1 MTHGMECSYV
11 LPLRRSSVEDVAEL
25 AAYLERV
32 ARWCDVVVVDGS
44 PPPVFAA
51 HRAAWST
58 AIRHLPPDPDL
69 AFRMGK
75 VDGVVTGLRHAHHD
89 RVVIADDDVRYDHQ
103 GLRRVVALLDEAEV
117 VRPQNYFSATVLPWH
132 AYWDTGRT
140 LLNRW
145 FGGDWPGTLGVRRSV
160 LLATGGYD
168 GDVMFENLELV
179 RTVQAVGGRMVTP
192 LDLYVARL
200 PPTTRH
206 FLGQRVRQAYD
217 EFARP
222 VRMAAYLALL
232 PAAALAAA
240 RGRKG
245 ALVAAGAA
253 TVAVAEGARRR
264 AGGTAVF
271 PPAAS
276 LCAPL
281 WVAERAVC
289 AWLAVV
295 SRLRWGGVRYGST
308 VIPRAA
314 TPLRTLRRRHAAAP
328 DRAA

>member
-1 MTHGMECSYV
+1 MIGGMQCSYV
-11 LPLRRSSVEDVAEL
+11 LPIRRSSVEDLTEL
-25 AAYLERV
+25 AGYLECV

-44 PPPVFAA
+44 PPAVFAA
-51 HRAAWST
+51 HRAAWGD
-58 AIRHLPPDPDL
+58 AVRHLPPDADL

-75 VDGVVTGLRHAHHD
+75 VDGVVTGLRHARHE
-89 RVVIADDDVRYDHQ
+89 RVVIADDDVRYDYP
-103 GLRRVVALLDEAEV
+103 GLRRVVALLDDAEV
-117 VRPQNYFSATVLPWH
+117 VRPQNYFSAAALPWH

-145 FGGDWPGTLGVRRSV
+145 FDGDWPGTLGVRRSV
-160 LLATGGYD
+160 LLATDGYD

-192 LDLYVARL
+192 LDLYVARR
-200 PPTTRH
+200 PPTTPH

-232 PAAALAAA
+232 PTAAWAA
-240 RGRKG
+240 RRSRWAPLLG
-245 ALVAAGAA
+245 AGAA
-253 TVAVAEGARRR
+253 TVALAEAGRRR
-264 AGGTAVF
+264 GGGTAVF
-271 PPAAS
+271 PAAAS

-281 WVAERAVC
+281 WVVERAVC
-289 AWLAVV
+289 AWLAVA
-295 SRLRWGGVRYGST
+295 SRLRWGGVRYGAT

-314 TPLRTLRRRHAAAP
+314 TPLRTLRRRHAAS
-328 DRAA
+328 DKAA